1 MSRVLPTSLTARVTL
16 AVVLLMATVSLVMSA
31 LTTAA
36 ISSYLTRQLDEKVAA
51 SHSRAIGVL
60 NKGGDDRPAPP
71 EIDNPHGQDAG
82 TITLYQT
89 GSAISGNVITSDGDL
104 AGLSAQAI
112 STLSSVP
119 TSTNETV
126 DVPGLGQYRV
136 HASLISG
143 TTVITGLPTKDIDD
157 TVNSLIGWEVLFGC
171 VGVVTAGGVAIIV
184 VRRQLRPLRQV
195 AQTARQVA
203 GLPLATGEI
212 GMTARVPEALTDE
225 RTEVGQVAV
234 ALNTLL
240 GHMENA
246 LDARHRSEQ
255 QVRQFVADASHE
267 LRTPLTTIHGY
278 AQLSLR
284 SPEVLPLAMGKV
296 MVEATRMASL
306 VEDLLLLARL
316 DAGRPLDLRPVDL
329 TRMAMDSVTDARIV
343 SPDHHWTLN
352 LPTEPVVV
360 TADEQRLHQVV
371 TNLLS
376 NARRHTPAGTTVTV
390 GLRAD
395 DDRHSA
401 VLTIHDDGPGIPA
414 DLQPNVFKR
423 FTRADTSRTRDSG
436 GSGLGLSLAQSITEA
451 HGGAI
456 AVTSRPGDTCFTLAL
471 PHQLLGQSERKA
483 RR

>member
-1 MSRVLPTSLTARVTL
+1 MRRFLPTSLTARVAT
-16 AVVLLMATVSLVMSA
+16 AVVLLMATVSILISG

-36 ISSYLTRQLDEKVAA
+36 ISSYLTKQLDEKVAA
-51 SHSRAIGVL
+51 SSGRAIGAL
-60 NKGGDDRPAPP
+60 NKNGPKPP
-71 EIDNPHGQDAG
+71 DIDNPHGQDAG
-82 TITLYQT
+82 TVTAYISDS
-89 GSAISGNVITSDGDL
+89 SANGNVITSDGDL
-104 AGLSAQAI
+104 AGLSTEVIAV
-112 STLSSVP
+112 LSDVP
-119 TSTNETV
+119 ANSANSTV
-126 DVPGLGQYRV
+126 DLAGLGQYRV
-136 HASLISG
+136 HAVQIG
-143 TTVITGLPTKDIDD
+143 DTTVITGLPTKDIDN
-157 TVNSLIGWEVLFGC
+157 TVTSLVGWEVLFGGF
-171 VGVVTAGGVAIIV
+171 GVVAAGGVAVFV
-184 VRRQLRPLRQV
+184 VRRQMRPLRQV
-195 AQTARQVA
+195 ALTAREVA
-203 GLPLATGEI
+203 AIPLATGEI
-212 GMTARVPEALTDE
+212 GVTARVPDELTDA
-225 RTEVGQVAV
+225 RTEVGQVAL

-240 GHMENA
+240 GHMERA
-246 LDARHRSEQ
+246 LDARHRSEL

-284 SPEVLPLAMGKV
+284 NPEHLPQAMGKV

-329 TRMAMDSVTDARIV
+329 TRLALDSVTDARIV
-343 SPDHHWTLN
+343 GPDHHWAVN
-352 LPTEPVVV
+352 LPAQPVVV

-390 GLRAD
+390 GLTT

-401 VLTIHDDGPGIPA
+401 VLTIHDNGPGISP

-451 HGGAI
+451 HGGA
-456 AVTSRPGDTCFTLAL
+456 VSVRSRPGDTCFIVAL
-471 PHQLLGQSERKA
+471 PRATTEPPAHHN
-483 RR
+483 

>member
-1 MSRVLPTSLTARVTL
+1 MRRVLPTSLTARVTV

-36 ISSYLTRQLDEKVAA
+36 ISSYLTRQLDDKVDA

-60 NKGGDDRPAPP
+60 NKPGGDGPKQPP
-71 EIDNPHGQDAG
+71 GIDNPHGQDAG
-82 TITLYQT
+82 TITLYRT
-89 GSAISGNVITSDGDL
+89 DSTASGNVIRTDGEL

-112 STLSSVP
+112 STLTSVP
-119 TSTNETV
+119 TGTNETV

-136 HASLISG
+136 HASLIRG

-171 VGVVTAGGVAIIV
+171 VGVLTAGGVAIVV

-203 GLPLATGEI
+203 GIPLATGEI
-212 GMTARVPEALTDE
+212 GVTARVPDALTDE

-246 LDARHRSEQ
+246 LDTRHRSEQ

-284 SPEVLPLAMGKV
+284 SPEHLPLAMGKV

-329 TRMAMDSVTDARIV
+329 TRLARSGAGAV
-343 SPDHHWTLN
+343 DGDRDHWHAGQGRRQ
-352 LPTEPVVV
+352 P
-360 TADEQRLHQVV
+360 AQAEQ
-371 TNLLS
+371 
-376 NARRHTPAGTTVTV
+376 PC
-390 GLRAD
+390 
-395 DDRHSA
+395 
-401 VLTIHDDGPGIPA
+401 
-414 DLQPNVFKR
+414 
-423 FTRADTSRTRDSG
+423 
-436 GSGLGLSLAQSITEA
+436 
-451 HGGAI
+451 
-456 AVTSRPGDTCFTLAL
+456 PGDGEAL
-471 PHQLLGQSERKA
+471 RG
-483 RR
+483 

>member
-1 MSRVLPTSLTARVTL
+1 MSHVLPTSLTARVTL

-36 ISSYLTRQLDEKVAA
+36 ISSYLTRQLDDKVSA

-60 NKGGDDRPAPP
+60 NKGGDNRPAPP
-71 EIDNPHGQDAG
+71 DIDNPHGQDAG
-82 TITLYQT
+82 TITLYRT
-89 GSAISGNVITSDGDL
+89 GSTTSGNVITSDGEL

-112 STLSSVP
+112 STLSTVP

-136 HASLISG
+136 HASLING
-143 TTVITGLPTKDIDD
+143 TTVVTGLPTKDIDD

-171 VGVVTAGGVAIIV
+171 VGVVAAGGVAIIV

-203 GLPLATGEI
+203 GLPLATGKI

-329 TRMAMDSVTDARIV
+329 TRLAMDSVTDARIV

-352 LPTEPVVV
+352 LPAEPVVV
-360 TADEQRLHQVV
+360 TADEQRMHQVV

-390 GLRAD
+390 GLHAD
-395 DDRHSA
+395 EARHSA

-436 GSGLGLSLAQSITEA
+436 GAGLGLSLAQSITEA

-456 AVTSRPGDTCFTLAL
+456 AVTSRPGNTCFTLAL
-471 PHQLLGQSERKA
+471 PR
-483 RR
+483 

>member
-1 MSRVLPTSLTARVTL
+1 MRPKSLTARVAA
-16 AVVLLMATVSLVMSA
+16 AVVLLMATVSLVISA

-51 SHSRAIGVL
+51 SHGRAIGVL
-60 NKGGDDRPAPP
+60 NKVGGDKPQPP
-71 EIDNPHGQDAG
+71 DIDNPHGQDAG

-89 GSAISGNVITSDGDL
+89 ASSAGGNVITANGEL

-112 STLSSVP
+112 SALSSAP
-119 TSTNETV
+119 TGGGNETV
-126 DVPGLGQYRV
+126 DIPGLGQYRV
-136 HASLISG
+136 QASLISG

-157 TVNSLIGWEVLFGC
+157 TVNSLIGWEVLFGA

-195 AQTARQVA
+195 AQTARSVA

-212 GMTARVPEALTDE
+212 GVTARVPEALTDE

-246 LDARHRSEQ
+246 LDARHRSEL

-267 LRTPLTTIHGY
+267 LRTPLTTIHGC

-284 SPEVLPLAMGKV
+284 SPEHLPPAMGKV
-296 MVEATRMASL
+296 MVETTRMASL

-329 TRMAMDSVTDARIV
+329 TRLALDSVTDARIV
-343 SPDHHWTLN
+343 SPDHNWTVN
-352 LPTEPVVV
+352 LPAEPVVV
-360 TADEQRLHQVV
+360 TADELRLHQVV
-371 TNLLS
+371 TNLLT

-390 GLRAD
+390 GLRTD

-423 FTRADTSRTRDSG
+423 FTRGDASRTRDSG

-456 AVTSRPGDTCFTLAL
+456 TVASEPGSTSFTLAL
-471 PHQLLGQSERKA
+471 PKQLPSS
-483 RR
+483 

>member
-1 MSRVLPTSLTARVTL
+1 MRPKSLTARVTA
-16 AVVLLMATVSLVMSA
+16 AVVLLMATVSVVISV

-36 ISSYLTRQLDEKVAA
+36 ISSYLTRQLDDKVAA
-51 SHSRAIGVL
+51 SHGRAIGVL
-60 NKGGDDRPAPP
+60 NNNGGPKPP
-71 EIDNPHGQDAG
+71 LDSGGPHQDAG
-82 TITLYQT
+82 TITLYRT
-89 GSAISGNVITSDGDL
+89 GSASTGTVITANGDS
-104 AGLSAQAI
+104 AGLSTQAVDAL
-112 STLSSVP
+112 TSVP
-119 TSTNETV
+119 VNAANETV
-126 DVPGLGQYRV
+126 DVPGLGHYRV
-136 HASLISG
+136 HASLIDG
-143 TTVITGLPTKDIDD
+143 TTVITGLSTQDIDN
-157 TVNSLIGWEVLFGC
+157 TVNSLIGWEALFGGL
-171 VGVVTAGGVAIIV
+171 GVLTAGGVAIIV
-184 VRRQLRPLRQV
+184 VRRQLRPLRRV
-195 AQTARQVA
+195 AQTAREVA

-212 GMTARVPEALTDE
+212 GVTARVPDALTDE

-240 GHMENA
+240 GHMEGA

-284 SPEVLPLAMGKV
+284 SPEQLPLAMGKV
-296 MVEATRMASL
+296 MVEATRMAAL

-316 DAGRPLDLRPVDL
+316 DAGRPLGLRPVDL
-329 TRMAMDSVTDARIV
+329 SRLALDSVTDARIV
-343 SPDHHWTLN
+343 SPDHHWSLN
-352 LPTEPVVV
+352 LPAEPIVV

-390 GLRAD
+390 GLRTD
-395 DDRHSA
+395 DERQSA
-401 VLTIHDDGPGIPA
+401 VLTIHDNGPGIPA

-456 AVTSRPGDTCFTLAL
+456 AVTSHPGNTCFTLAL
-471 PHQLLGQSERKA
+471 PR
-483 RR
+483 

>member
-1 MSRVLPTSLTARVTL
+1 MRSRWGFGTHSLSVRVAAAMVVLV
-16 AVVLLMATVSLVMSA
+16 AVVSVVISV

-36 ISSYLTRQLDEKVAA
+36 ISSYLTKQLDSKVAA
-51 SHSRAIGVL
+51 SQGRAIMAL
-60 NKGGDDRPAPP
+60 TKGDDRQPP
-71 EIDNPHGQDAG
+71 HDVPHGQDAG
-82 TITLYQT
+82 TATVYLT
-89 GSAISGNVITSDGDL
+89 SSGATGNVITADGVL
-104 AGLSAQAI
+104 A
-112 STLSSVP
+112 TLSDQAVAVLSDVP
-119 TSTNETV
+119 AGEANGTV
-126 DVPGLGQYRV
+126 DLPGLGQYRV
-136 HASLISG
+136 RATQLGPI
-143 TTVITGLPTKDIDD
+143 TVITGLPTKDIDD
-157 TVNSLIGWEVLFGC
+157 TINSLVGWQVLFGG
-171 VGVVTAGGVAIIV
+171 VGVLTAGGVAVFV
-184 VRRQLRPLRQV
+184 VRRQLRPLRRV
-195 AQTARQVA
+195 AQTAREVA
-203 GLPLATGEI
+203 GLRLDKGEI
-212 GMTARVPEALTDE
+212 GMTARVPDQLTDE

-284 SPEVLPLAMGKV
+284 QRDHELLTHAMGKV
-296 MVEATRMASL
+296 MVEATRMAAL

-329 TRMAMDSVTDARIV
+329 TQLARDSVTDARIV
-343 SPDHHWTLN
+343 SPDHQWALN
-352 LPTEPVVV
+352 LPPDPVVV
-360 TADEQRLHQVV
+360 TGDEQRLHQVV

-390 GLRAD
+390 GLVA

-451 HGGAI
+451 HGGVVT
-456 AVTSRPGDTCFTLAL
+456 VTSRPGDTCFTLAL
-471 PHQLLGQSERKA
+471 PR
-483 RR
+483 

>member
-1 MSRVLPTSLTARVTL
+1 MRSRWGFATRSLSVRVAAAMVGL
-16 AVVLLMATVSLVMSA
+16 VAVVSVVIGV

-36 ISSYLTRQLDEKVAA
+36 ISSYLTRQLDSKVQA
-51 SHSRAIGVL
+51 SQGRAIGVL
-60 NKGGDDRPAPP
+60 TKGGGGPP
-71 EIDNPHGQDAG
+71 GDAPHGQDAG
-82 TITLYQT
+82 TVTVYLT
-89 GSAISGNVITSDGDL
+89 PSGAAGNVITADGVVADLSDE
-104 AGLSAQAI
+104 AV
-112 STLSSVP
+112 SVLDDVP
-119 TSTNETV
+119 VDRTNDTV
-126 DVPGLGQYRV
+126 ELPGLGEYRV
-136 HASLISG
+136 HASQFDSI
-143 TTVITGLPTKDIDD
+143 TVVTGLPTKDIDD
-157 TVNSLIGWEVLFGC
+157 TINSLIGWEVLFGG
-171 VGVVTAGGVAIIV
+171 VGVVTAGGVAVFV
-184 VRRQLRPLRQV
+184 VRRQLRPLRRV
-195 AQTARQVA
+195 AQTAREVA
-203 GLPLATGEI
+203 GLRLDTGEI
-212 GMTARVPEALTDE
+212 GMTARVPDQLTDE

-284 SPEVLPLAMGKV
+284 QRDPELYTHAMGKV
-296 MVEATRMASL
+296 MVETTRMASL

-316 DAGRPLDLRPVDL
+316 DAGRPLDRRPVDL
-329 TRMAMDSVTDARIV
+329 TRLAQDSVTDARIV
-343 SPDHHWTLN
+343 SPDHHWELN
-352 LPTEPVVV
+352 LPPEPLVV
-360 TADEQRLHQVV
+360 TGDEQRLHQVV

-390 GLRAD
+390 GLMA

-401 VLTIHDDGPGIPA
+401 VLTIHDNGPGIPA

-451 HGGAI
+451 HGGVVT
-456 AVTSRPGDTCFTLAL
+456 VTSRPGDTCFTLAL
-471 PHQLLGQSERKA
+471 PR
-483 RR
+483 